1 MAEGVSRQRMPQKS
15 ESLSSV
21 SIAAGCRHEL
31 MKSTNDDTRRGRR
44 ILSVCRGSFSL

>member
-1 MAEGVSRQRMPQKS
+1 MAEGVSRQRMPQES

-21 SIAAGCRHEL
+21 LIVADCRHEL
-31 MKSTNDDTRRGRR
+31 MESTNDDTRRGRR